1 VARIL
6 DMSPD
11 VLIFADASYDS
22 RVFVLAHERLAM
34 FQMVLWGWTCITLGI
49 PTIDYYVIPEPLFA
63 HVKCNIV
70 DSTKK
75 TAMVANSDKTIRAAV
90 GDELDV
96 DKSEEIGHYTP
107 PMQQWNT
114 PHELFNEQVLLL
126 QGNPP
131 VLNNS
136 GTSAP
141 FYRHKTHVELLSL
154 LTSRYLLPASVAV
167 SSSGMGQ
174 NKLKYSSA
182 NNNNTHYYIFPG
194 SVKHVHPE
202 FDPVL
207 KLILSTDPQA
217 VILVAVVRVGR
228 DNLPITHTAVK
239 HDLMHPTM
247 PIAAVTRFK
256 QRLRQNSNIN
266 GDMIE

>member
-1 VARIL
+1 MAPDIL
-6 DMSPD
+6 
-11 VLIFADASYDS
+11 IYADASYDS
-22 RVFVLAHERLAM
+22 RVFALAHERLAL
-34 FQMVLWGWTCITLGI
+34 FQLVLWGWSCVTLGI
-49 PTIDYYVIPEPLFA
+49 PTIDYYIIPEPLFD
-63 HVKCNIV
+63 HVKCSLIDSNDAVSLTAPTV
-70 DSTKK
+70 DDIGIEEDMDDGDNYKRPVKK
-75 TAMVANSDKTIRAAV
+75 WV
-90 GDELDV
+90 
-96 DKSEEIGHYTP
+96 
-107 PMQQWNT
+107 T
-114 PHELFNEQVLLL
+114 PHELFNEQVLVL

-136 GTSAP
+136 DSSAP

-167 SSSGMGQ
+167 SSANGRGQ
-174 NKLKYSSA
+174 NKLEYSSG

-194 SVKHVHPE
+194 SVKHLHPE

-207 KLILSTDPQA
+207 KLILTTDPHA
-217 VILVAVVRVGR
+217 VILLAVVRVGR

-247 PIAAVTRFK
+247 PIAAVTKLK